1 MRKGGLVSLH
11 WYMISFE
18 FLFHIQYFMPY
29 ILSTFSRTDVSLGGP
44 AIHVAGTGASRSP
57 Q

>member
-1 MRKGGLVSLH
+1 MSKGGLASLY
-11 WYMISFE
+11 WYLIPFE

-29 ILSTFSRTDVSLGGP
+29 IFSTFSRTDVPFGGP
-44 AIHVAGTGASRSP
+44 AFHAAGTGASRSP